1 MSANWCCHCGYML
14 PFGRKNSVKC
24 SECSIT
30 CHQTC
35 SHLVPDFCGMTMEM
49 ANILLKNLRD
59 IKTTQVHKKPT
70 PPSITSG
77 SSSVSTL
84 PLYQGPPSQQVPP
97 ERPAHPQALPPP
109 QQQAPPRPA
118 PPPGAY
124 SPADNRHPGP
134 TAQPYPPAQPYGQ
147 EQGGQ
152 RPGPGGGRPMP
163 QPPVNQHRL
172 SYEKPHP
179 QPAPPQVRHFCP
191 FLSLY

>member
-59 IKTTQVHKKPT
+59 IKTTQVHKKP
-70 PPSITSG
+70 ITSAT
-77 SSSVSTL
+77 SSVSTL
-84 PLYQGPPSQQVPP
+84 PLYQGPPSQQGQTLD
-97 ERPAHPQALPPP
+97 RPVQPQQSQALPPQ

-124 SPADNRHPGP
+124 SPADNRYAAPGAQQP
-134 TAQPYPPAQPYGQ
+134 TQPQYPQQPYGQ
-147 EQGGQ
+147 EPGGQ

-172 SYEKPHP
+172 SYEKPRP
-179 QPAPPQVRHFCP
+179 QEPQSQVCAHD
-191 FLSLY
+191 LV